1 MWDGISLPSA
11 TMTRYIVKGFTACN
25 QHLFTEVIEAPTK
38 TDAEKYAF
46 AKLKRSPDG
55 AVMVALTTYV
65 DVQEA
70 PHSALPRHGVQ

>member
-1 MWDGISLPSA
+1 
-11 TMTRYIVKGFTACN
+11 MTRYIVKGFTACN
-25 QHLFTEVIEAPTK
+25 QHLFTEVVEAPTK
-38 TDAEKYAF
+38 CLAEMHLF

-70 PHSALPRHGVQ
+70 PHSAPAP

>member
-1 MWDGISLPSA
+1 
-11 TMTRYIVKGFTACN
+11 MTRYIVKGFTACN

-55 AVMVALTTYV
+55 AVMVALTTHV

>member
-1 MWDGISLPSA
+1 
-11 TMTRYIVKGFTACN
+11 MTRYIVKGFTACH

-70 PHSALPRHGVQ
+70 PCSALPRHGVQ